1 MTGPAVALP
10 NVRAVSRPAAMRAD
24 TVTKM
29 TAAGTVADSRPALD
43 KHCNHV

>member
-43 KHCNHV
+43 KRCNHV